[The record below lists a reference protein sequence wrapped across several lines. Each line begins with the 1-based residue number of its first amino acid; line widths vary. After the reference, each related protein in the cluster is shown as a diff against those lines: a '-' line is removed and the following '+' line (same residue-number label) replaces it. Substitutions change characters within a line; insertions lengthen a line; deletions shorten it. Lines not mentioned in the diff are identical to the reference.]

1 MGKKQNEVAI
11 PDEVVMNKIYVI
23 RSQKVMLDKDLAE
36 LYNVETKQLKRA
48 VRRNADRF
56 PDDFMFELSKEEFD
70 NLRSQIG
77 TSSWGGTRYAP
88 MAFTEQGVAMLSS
101 VLNSDRAIKVNIQI
115 VRIFTRMRQMLL
127 THKDLLLKVEQIEKK
142 MEKQGKDI
150 KLVFDYLKQFM
161 KQQKREG
168 NTKAKKPHRF
178 QANQRNSSPRKAL
191 HPNGMHLGKAVFVI
205 SRRCKK
211 SRQAR

>member
-1 MGKKQNEVAI
+1 MDKKQNEVAI
-11 PDEVVMNKIYVI
+11 PDEVVMNKIYVV

-70 NLRSQIG
+70 NLRNQIG

-127 THKDLLLKVEQIEKK
+127 THKDLLLKMDELERKVAGQDDK
-142 MEKQGKDI
+142 I
-150 KLVFDYLKQFM
+150 KLVFDYLKQFI
-161 KQQKREG
+161 KEQEE
-168 NTKAKKPHRF
+168 
-178 QANQRNSSPRKAL
+178 PRKEIGFKL
-191 HPNGMHLGKAVFVI
+191 KNK
-205 SRRCKK
+205 
-211 SRQAR
+211 